1 MIIALLILAASEL
14 TVSVVLLV
22 LLKNKIE
29 EIHKEVKTTREEVGQ
44 MLDEFDSRNFKN
56 GKYKH

>member
-29 EIHKEVKTTREEVGQ
+29 EIHKEVKTTREEVGL
-44 MLDEFDSRNFKN
+44 MLDEFDPRNFKN